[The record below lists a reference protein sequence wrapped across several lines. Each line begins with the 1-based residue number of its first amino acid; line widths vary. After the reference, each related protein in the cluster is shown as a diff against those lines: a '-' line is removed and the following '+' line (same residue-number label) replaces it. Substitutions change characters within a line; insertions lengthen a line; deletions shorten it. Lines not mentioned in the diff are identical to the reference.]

1 MNTIPTMRRRT
12 WTMVPAELSAADP
25 EALLTAIE
33 ILTHRVHEAT
43 ATTRANAGASGAVQ
57 TERDL
62 RAQRDLVRGEILR
75 RMGGAR

>member
-1 MNTIPTMRRRT
+1 MTAASVRPRT
-12 WTMVPAELSAADP
+12 WTMIPAELSAAAP

-43 ATTRANAGASGAVQ
+43 TTTRANADASWAVQ